1 MFRVLASESTYLS
14 IAALGFLLLTMGI
27 GNWLVALVIVLAS
40 YIATLYYRLLRFEK
54 WVSRGT
60 KTSEVFDDNGFLDV
74 FIRHLYS
81 QRKSSNQRKS
91 KTKQILNRLKKNI
104 SALPDA
110 TVLLNA
116 DHEVEWSNEPARYLL
131 NIHPRVDHGLRITNL
146 VRDPQFVEYLKNHK
160 QQEFVEIESVADK
173 NRTIHIRLVPYGN
186 NQLLMTARNVNEKK
200 RLQESLKQF
209 VANASHELMSP
220 LTVISGHLEMLES
233 ESNISAIGKKS
244 VKTAQRQAVRMQA
257 LIKNLLFLSQ
267 AESYQLQPNEGET
280 LAVDTLLNN
289 VISGLKNDCDPERLK
304 VTQGAGLALR
314 GIRTEVEGLCRNLIE
329 NAFKYSEE
337 GTPIEVSW
345 SENDQSEFTFA
356 VTDHGE
362 GIPEHELSDITRRHY
377 RGKSALEA
385 QIEGTGLG
393 LAIVKHCAQKHGASL
408 DITSELGEGSTF
420 SVTFPSYRCSHTD
433 DDTPSNVVKLQA
445 S

>member
-1 MFRVLASESTYLS
+1 MFRVISSESTYLT
-14 IAALGFLLLTMGI
+14 IAALAFLLLSIATGS
-27 GNWLVALVIVLAS
+27 GLLSLVIVLTA
-40 YIATLYYRLLRFEK
+40 YIFTLYYRLARFEK
-54 WVSRGT
+54 WVSRGA
-60 KTSEVFDDNGFLDV
+60 KTSQVYDDNGCLDAS
-74 FIRHLYS
+74 IRHLYG
-81 QRKSSNQRKS
+81 QRKSANQRKS

-131 NIHPRVDHGLRITNL
+131 NIHPRIDHGYRITNL
-146 VRDPQFVEYLKNHK
+146 VRDPLFVEYLNNHK
-160 QQEFVEIESVADK
+160 QQEFVEIDSIADK

-220 LTVISGHLEMLES
+220 LTVISGHLEMLEN

-244 VKTAQRQAVRMQA
+244 VTTAQRQASRMKA

-267 AESYQLQPNEGET
+267 AESYQLQPNEGEF
-280 LAVDTLLNN
+280 LPLESLLNN
-289 VISGLKNDCDPERLK
+289 VTSGLKHDYDLDRLEIDLGENM
-304 VTQGAGLALR
+304 QLR
-314 GIRTEVEGLCRNLIE
+314 GIRTEIEGLCRNLIE
-329 NAFKYSEE
+329 NAFKYSDQ
-337 GTPIEVSW
+337 GTPIEISW
-345 SENDQSEFTFA
+345 KENDQSEFTFTVA
-356 VTDHGE
+356 DHGE
-362 GIPEHELSDITRRHY
+362 GIPENELQDITRRHY
-377 RGKSALEA
+377 RSKSAVEA

-393 LAIVKHCAQKHGASL
+393 LAIVKHCANKHGASL
-408 DITSELGEGSTF
+408 DISSETGVGSTF
-420 SVTFPSYRCSHTD
+420 SVTFPSYRCSRTSD
-433 DDTPSNVVKLQA
+433 QTNSNIVKLHA

>member
-1 MFRVLASESTYLS
+1 MFRVLASETTYLS
-14 IAALGFLLLTMGI
+14 IAALGFLLLALGI
-27 GNWLVALVIVLAS
+27 GNWLVALAIVLAG
-40 YIATLYYRLLRFEK
+40 YIVTIYYRLLRFEK

-131 NIHPRVDHGLRITNL
+131 NIHPRIDHGLRITNL
-146 VRDPQFVEYLKNHK
+146 VRDPRFVEYLDNHK

-220 LTVISGHLEMLES
+220 LTVISGHLEMLEG
-233 ESNISAIGKKS
+233 ESSISATGKKS
-244 VKTAQRQAVRMQA
+244 VMTAQRQAARMQA

-267 AESYQLQPNEGET
+267 AESYQLQPNEGEVLST
-280 LAVDTLLNN
+280 ESLLHN
-289 VISGLKNDCDPERLK
+289 VISGLKNDYDPSRLK
-304 VTQGAGLALR
+304 VNNVTGMQLR
-314 GIRTEVEGLCRNLIE
+314 GIRTEIEGLCRNLIE
-329 NAFKYSEE
+329 NAFKYSSE
-337 GTPIEVSW
+337 GTPIKVSW
-345 SENDQSEFTFA
+345 TENDQSEFTFA
-356 VTDHGE
+356 VSDQGE
-362 GIPEHELSDITRRHY
+362 GIPEVELNDITRRHF

-385 QIEGTGLG
+385 QVEGTGLG
-393 LAIVKHCAQKHGASL
+393 LAIVKHCAQKHGALL
-408 DITSELGEGSTF
+408 DISSELGTGSTF
-420 SVTFPSYRCSHTD
+420 SVTFPSYRCSHENEQKT
-433 DDTPSNVVKLQA
+433 SNVVKLQA